1 MKKLHDRDTANFF
14 QLEEFACR
22 CGCGRADISPELVTK
37 LNAIRGLFVCSPMIV
52 NCGVRCATHN
62 AAVGGSRTS
71 SHMTGFAVDIHAPG
85 GAMKRLIVE
94 GAVSQGIRQI
104 GVYKTFLHL
113 GDDPGKPETVFRGDR

>member
-1 MKKLHDRDTANFF
+1 MINLHDRDIVNFF
-14 QLEEFACR
+14 RPEEFACR
-22 CGCGRADISPELVTK
+22 CGCGRADISPELVAK
-37 LNAIRGLFVCSPMIV
+37 LNAIRGLFVRAPMIV
-52 NCGVRCATHN
+52 NCGVRCEGHN

-85 GAMKRLIVE
+85 GGLKRRIVE

-113 GDDPGKPETVFRGDR
+113 SDDPGKPENVFRGDH